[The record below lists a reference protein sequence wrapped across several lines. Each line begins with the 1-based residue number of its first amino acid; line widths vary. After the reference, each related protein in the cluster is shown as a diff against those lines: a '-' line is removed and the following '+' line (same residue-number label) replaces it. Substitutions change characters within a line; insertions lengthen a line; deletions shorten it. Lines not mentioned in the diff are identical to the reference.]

1 MYINLDAIIRQKSGD
16 SFDTEKMRIS
26 SATKEIC
33 IEIVIQYVINNTY
46 QNNENK
52 CEFMKY
58 KVSQKIGLLSPLKCA
73 A

>member
-1 MYINLDAIIRQKSGD
+1 
-16 SFDTEKMRIS
+16 MRIS